1 MNIINNQKFSYIEL
15 IKDELK
21 EENNENESDSDN
33 EVKNINNTDYT
44 QTMKYKESGL
54 TLESKNTLI
63 NQTPKIKTNKI
74 NLHKTSTF
82 NANNNNNHSNKL
94 KEKIKFSPNEK
105 KENNDITKK
114 LKNSQKIMHNIFT
127 LHDENNKNNDKNYL
141 KAKTNSNFISNKL
154 KKENSKNTKSKIS
167 PFNLNKDKKQ
177 PIRVTSSLTST
188 NINKLVKKK
197 KKSQD
202 EAKR

>member
-82 NANNNNNHSNKL
+82 NDNNNNNHTNKL
-94 KEKIKFSPNEK
+94 KEKF
-105 KENNDITKK
+105 
-114 LKNSQKIMHNIFT
+114 QM
-127 LHDENNKNNDKNYL
+127 
-141 KAKTNSNFISNKL
+141 
-154 KKENSKNTKSKIS
+154 
-167 PFNLNKDKKQ
+167 
-177 PIRVTSSLTST
+177 
-188 NINKLVKKK
+188 KKK
-197 KKSQD
+197 KIMI
-202 EAKR
+202 